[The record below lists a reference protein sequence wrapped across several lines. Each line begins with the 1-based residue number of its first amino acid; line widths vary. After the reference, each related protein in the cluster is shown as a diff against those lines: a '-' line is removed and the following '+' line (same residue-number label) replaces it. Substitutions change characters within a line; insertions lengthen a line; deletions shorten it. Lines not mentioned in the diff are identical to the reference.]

1 MFKMNASRAAVKTSF
16 YFQHVMSVL
25 VWLQGA
31 DEDNM
36 EEHEEDEFER
46 QRN

>member
-1 MFKMNASRAAVKTSF
+1 MFKINASGAAVKMSF
-16 YFQHVMSVL
+16 YQHVMSVL
-25 VWLQGA
+25 AWLQGA

-46 QRN
+46 